1 MLQRQIAPVKF
12 CGFTEFLTL
21 LLIPSPHS
29 VIISYPVR
37 FDRQDLPS
45 RPRRNRRSTA
55 FRQAISETHI
65 SPANLILP
73 VFVHDGEQN
82 IPIASMPG
90 VDRLGWR
97 HGLIENVAEA
107 RSLGVNQVVI
117 FPKVSEWLAQDAE
130 LGCG

>member
-1 MLQRQIAPVKF
+1 ML
-12 CGFTEFLTL
+12 
-21 LLIPSPHS
+21 HH
-29 VIISYPVR
+29 
-37 FDRQDLPS
+37 QDLPS
-45 RPRRNRRSTA
+45 RPRRNRRSGA

-82 IPIASMPG
+82 LPIASMPG

-117 FPKVSEWLAQDAE
+117 FPKVSGTVVE
-130 LGCG
+130 